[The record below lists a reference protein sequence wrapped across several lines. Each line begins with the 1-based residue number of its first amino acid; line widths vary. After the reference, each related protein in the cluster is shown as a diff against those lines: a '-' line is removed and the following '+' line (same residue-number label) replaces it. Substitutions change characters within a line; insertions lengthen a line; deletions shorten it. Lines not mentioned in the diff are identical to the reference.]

1 MFQPQSPCAS
11 GCDTGSFHGF
21 PSCRTAEAI
30 HAWEE
35 HGWRAADPQ
44 AAMETCEWQNQIE
57 RVCHWPYLAIGNR
70 WCAIASLDS
79 RRVVKWRDVL

>member
-1 MFQPQSPCAS
+1 
-11 GCDTGSFHGF
+11 
-21 PSCRTAEAI
+21 
-30 HAWEE
+30 
-35 HGWRAADPQ
+35 
-44 AAMETCEWQNQIE
+44 METCEWQNQIE